1 MTTVENVDW
10 LLFIELFIWSREA
23 EVDQSNRSRSCS
35 WHDTGTWKYIILC
48 EYTLFLDGKL
58 EQLPGHPA
66 QAVVLIWIGVLHE
79 LDILLLQG
87 SVAYMINI
95 SKKDDVSSA
104 WNAR

>member
-1 MTTVENVDW
+1 MENW
-10 LLFIELFIWSREA
+10 
-23 EVDQSNRSRSCS
+23 
-35 WHDTGTWKYIILC
+35 Y
-48 EYTLFLDGKL
+48 
-58 EQLPGHPA
+58 QLPGHPA

-79 LDILLLQG
+79 LDILLFQG